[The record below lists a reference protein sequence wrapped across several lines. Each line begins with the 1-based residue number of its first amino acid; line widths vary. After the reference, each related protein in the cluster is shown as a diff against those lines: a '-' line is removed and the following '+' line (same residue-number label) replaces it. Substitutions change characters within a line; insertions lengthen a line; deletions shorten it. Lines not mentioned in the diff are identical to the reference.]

1 MDRGAWQA
9 IVHGV
14 AKRARHDLAIKQQ
27 QTLLWSP
34 KTKLKGKTRRR
45 NIFQITYTHLRT
57 MLYNIYRN
65 TVGKIRYS
73 TY

>member
-34 KTKLKGKTRRR
+34 KTKLKSKT
-45 NIFQITYTHLRT
+45 
-57 MLYNIYRN
+57 
-65 TVGKIRYS
+65 
-73 TY
+73 